1 MTEITRE
8 CRHKALDLIV
18 TSLTQYISLSIFAI
32 GGLLT
37 YYSCTSQGS
46 IWLWF
51 AIIFFIIC
59 SICSII
65 CVNSFVYK
73 VELDN
78 FFSREKIGR
87 ILNFISIVAFIFGIL
102 CSSIYIS
109 TSQTLKQEKILF
121 EYNGKDFCI
130 RSKKALSIEILDSLN
145 VKKIKLET
153 DKNQDI
159 INITISE
166 FHD

>member
-1 MTEITRE
+1 MTEVDRE

-18 TSLTQYISLSIFAI
+18 ISLTQYVTLSTFAI

-46 IWLWF
+46 MWLWF
-51 AIIFFIIC
+51 AIILFTIC

-73 VELDN
+73 VELDD
-78 FFSREKIGR
+78 FFSREKLGR
-87 ILNFISIVAFIFGIL
+87 ILNFISIIAFICGIL

-109 TSQTLKQEKILF
+109 TSQTLKQEKIFF
-121 EYNGKDFCI
+121 EYNGKDFSI
-130 RSKKALSIEILDSLN
+130 KSKKALSIEILDSLN
-145 VKKIKLET
+145 VKKIKLGT
-153 DKNQDI
+153 DENQSI
-159 INITISE
+159 INITVGE
-166 FHD
+166 FLE